1 MKELWCAFI
10 VWTNT
15 ALVCYIN
22 SSTSKE
28 NRCTI
33 HKSTGK
39 CAAFSLWELNDLGR
53 FFFSLQVSIILSI
66 MLDNFRKKKQSMAF
80 HISALSVHCE
90 RGTIMVSGR
99 KHFQAVSTD
108 SQSLSRIEGLWV
120 GLSRKWKTIPGRISL
135 MKHDLWRPFYT
146 LSFQLH
152 LVIFLLL
159 IAERKRIK
167 IISNSA
173 RAT

>member
-1 MKELWCAFI
+1 
-10 VWTNT
+10 
-15 ALVCYIN
+15 
-22 SSTSKE
+22 
-28 NRCTI
+28 
-33 HKSTGK
+33 
-39 CAAFSLWELNDLGR
+39 
-53 FFFSLQVSIILSI
+53 
-66 MLDNFRKKKQSMAF
+66 MAF
-80 HISALSVHCE
+80 HISALSVQCE

-120 GLSRKWKTIPGRISL
+120 GLSRKWKTIPGKISL

-146 LSFQLH
+146 LSFQFH
-152 LVIFLLL
+152 LVIFLLP

-173 RAT
+173 RATKWESGSWTWYKLRQWDWTGQDRCAKSHNQVWHKFNKRNHSTPFIFEKERKTKTKTKKTKSHWTAFR